1 MKKSSKLTSWMG
13 HLPLFLSVF
22 LIMNFS
28 AAAHA
33 DWNFGIG
40 TGLFRLNA
48 KGDQGFHTNIAGP
61 VEFDV
66 NLDPDDFD
74 DLTQSA
80 FGFGG
85 FVTNGKWM
93 TNYSFG
99 QLELGDDT
107 RVVLPSGDTVS
118 AELGF
123 DITGGELTVGY
134 PIYRGTSLTIRL
146 LAGARYTKHELKSDI
161 TIVSGI
167 GTTRLNID
175 IDEDWTDGLV
185 GISAGVSLA

>member
-1 MKKSSKLTSWMG
+1 MISRRKFLVSTALASLGTIFISKLGAFISLT
-13 HLPLFLSVF
+13 
-22 LIMNFS
+22 
-28 AAAHA
+28 
-33 DWNFGIG
+33 
-40 TGLFRLNA
+40 
-48 KGDQGFHTNIAGP
+48 P

-66 NLDPDDFD
+66 DLDPDDFD

-134 PIYRGTSLTIRL
+134 PIYRGTSLTVRL